1 MVSFD
6 PFSFQED
13 GPVPRPQ
20 LSACSATTSFLR
32 LALELLD
39 LIGPVAAQAIEH
51 DVRPNIASE
60 LPVGCRSQAMTLE
73 IHESL

>member
-1 MVSFD
+1 
-6 PFSFQED
+6 
-13 GPVPRPQ
+13 

-51 DVRPNIASE
+51 DADPLFGRILLPDCPSDVAVR
-60 LPVGCRSQAMTLE
+60 Q
-73 IHESL
+73 